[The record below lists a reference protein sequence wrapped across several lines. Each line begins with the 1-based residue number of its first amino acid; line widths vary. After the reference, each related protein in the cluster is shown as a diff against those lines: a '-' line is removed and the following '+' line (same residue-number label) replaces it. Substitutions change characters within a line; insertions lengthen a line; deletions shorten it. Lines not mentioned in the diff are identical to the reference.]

1 MCAWRI
7 VKSGP
12 KAYAGGMASTPF
24 TLAALATLA
33 IPGLE
38 VQSAREHT
46 YGDTDELVAAV
57 LQTNQGE
64 LIVRVP
70 RDESAEQL
78 LGGELISLAA
88 LTEGARS
95 LLPFHVPRILG
106 QTKAGNTRAV
116 VSTFLAGNKIDSATI
131 SADALI
137 LSSLASTLR
146 AIHALPISVV
156 ADAGLPIRSAMDA
169 RENAARLIRRAQET
183 RLVPA
188 SVIARWESVLDDERI
203 WEFEPTVTHGN
214 MSIEQLLLQNEHVT
228 GVLGWS
234 SLCVDDPATDL
245 AWLCAAGEATFDSAL
260 TQYKRERE
268 VSNPEAFRAR
278 AFFSH
283 ELEVAK
289 WLLHGFDSHDQS
301 VIDDAVQMFDNL
313 VDQLPSAP
321 HAVPQHEVLTVSE
334 VESILTPQDEAHTE
348 PIVLPPKE
356 DIRP

>member
-1 MCAWRI
+1 
-7 VKSGP
+7 
-12 KAYAGGMASTPF
+12 MASTPF

-38 VQSAREHT
+38 VRSAREHT
-46 YGDTDELVAAV
+46 YGDADELIAAV
-57 LQTNQGE
+57 LQTNQGD

-70 RDESAEQL
+70 RDEPAEQI
-78 LGGELISLAA
+78 LGGELISLSA
-88 LTEGARS
+88 LTQGARS
-95 LLPFHVPRILG
+95 LLPFEAPTILG
-106 QTKAGNTRAV
+106 QTKAGSTRAV
-116 VSTFLAGNKIDSATI
+116 VSTFLAGNKISSEKI
-131 SADALI
+131 SAEALI
-137 LSSLASTLR
+137 LSSIATSLR

-156 ADAGLPIRSAMDA
+156 ADAGLPVRSAVEA
-169 RENAARLIRRAQET
+169 RENAARLIRRAQDT
-183 RLVPA
+183 RFVPA
-188 SVIARWESVLDDERI
+188 SVIARWESVLDDDRV

-214 MSIEQLLLQNEHVT
+214 MSSEQLLIQNEHVT

-234 SLCVDDPATDL
+234 SLSVDDPATDL

-260 TQYKRERE
+260 THYKQERE
-268 VSNPEAFRAR
+268 VSSPEAFRAR

-321 HAVPQHEVLTVSE
+321 EAVPRHEALTVSE

-348 PIVLPPKE
+348 PIVLPPQE